1 MKLIRCLSV
10 SDLQTTLQREKYIS
24 HEISQSVLR
33 MSEALKRERAL
44 REMIMLG
51 VVWLAIAMMAFIG
64 LVVIVPSSVQ
74 DGINGEC
81 CNWIERSLGINFKL
95 G

>member
-1 MKLIRCLSV
+1 M
-10 SDLQTTLQREKYIS
+10 
-24 HEISQSVLR
+24 
-33 MSEALKRERAL
+33 L
-44 REMIMLG
+44 RETVMIG
-51 VVWLAIAMMAFIG
+51 VVWLMLAMMAFIG

-74 DGINGEC
+74 DGINGER

>member
-1 MKLIRCLSV
+1 
-10 SDLQTTLQREKYIS
+10 
-24 HEISQSVLR
+24 

-51 VVWLAIAMMAFIG
+51 VVWLAIAMMTFIG